1 MKKYLLS
8 FALACMSLTAFA
20 QTDYEKIMTEKIAK
34 IETCKTP
41 EDFQTLANDFE
52 RIGSKESSQ
61 WLPPYYAAFSQIQK
75 GRVMMRNGNMQEL
88 DGVASQAEKF
98 LGLAQSLAGADNA
111 DIHLLKKM
119 ANSLRMMV
127 NPAQRFMTDGARA
140 SEELNIAEKLDAANP
155 RIALIKAEDIYFTP
169 EQYGGSKTKGLE
181 LFKEA
186 LVKYNNYK
194 LKTALD
200 PNWGRSEAEYFIS
213 LPVEKTK

>member
-8 FALACMSLTAFA
+8 FALVCMSLTAFA

-111 DIHLLKKM
+111 EIHLLKKM

>member
-111 DIHLLKKM
+111 EIHLLKKM
-119 ANSLRMMV
+119 AYSLRMMV

>member
-8 FALACMSLTAFA
+8 FALVCMSLTAFA
-20 QTDYEKIMTEKIAK
+20 QTNYEKIMTEKIAK

-111 DIHLLKKM
+111 EIHLLKKM
-119 ANSLRMMV
+119 AYSLRMMV